1 MLVQQILASKP
12 EGAVA
17 TIGADAKV
25 SDAAQLLA
33 ERRIGCLVVSMEG
46 AAPEGILSERDIV
59 RALAQRGSGCLDENV
74 AALMTPD
81 PKCCSRDETADSIL
95 ARMTEGRFRHMPVV
109 EDGKLEGLISIG
121 DVVNA
126 CLRELT
132 MEKNALQGMIMG
144 A

>member
-59 RALAQRGSGCLDENV
+59 RALAERGR
-74 AALMTPD
+74 AASTKTSPR
-81 PKCCSRDETADSIL
+81 S
-95 ARMTEGRFRHMPVV
+95 
-109 EDGKLEGLISIG
+109 
-121 DVVNA
+121 
-126 CLRELT
+126 
-132 MEKNALQGMIMG
+132 
-144 A
+144 